1 MTRYALRSMASHKLR
16 TVLTAIAIVLGTAMM
31 AGTFVITDQIQNA
44 FSDIFGTSFA
54 GTDVYL
60 SPRPAFGNGNGQAEI
75 GPLPASLIARV
86 RRIPGVAKADGQI
99 QALGSLVVHD
109 KYLTSQGGAP
119 NLVVSTLPKPFNQ
132 NTLVAGHYPEGPG
145 QVALIQQLADDH
157 HLHVGQRVQLT
168 TLSGVQPVTI
178 VGVFHFGNVASIGG
192 ATVVATTFADAQHW
206 YQRVGKTSTISVDG
220 VPGESPAQLKRR
232 IIAALPHSVKVQ
244 TGAEAA
250 KEQTDQVSNA
260 INSFFKPALLAFA
273 GAAVLV
279 GAFVIFNTF
288 SITVAQRMREFAMLR
303 TIGAM
308 RRQVLLTVLGEAL
321 TVGVIASVL
330 GILGGVGFAKLLGSL
345 FGLVGFGLP
354 LAGIKLHLWP
364 GIVVPLAVGVLVTL
378 AASYAPARRATRVP
392 PIAALREGAELP
404 RGRFARFTPYVAGFL
419 LVVGIL
425 AVFLGVTGNGPT
437 TQRLFTIA
445 IGAIVSFIGLAMV
458 SRYLIRPLAR
468 GIGWPLGLGGG
479 ASGRLARENTTR
491 NPGRTAV
498 TAAALMI
505 GIGLVVFF
513 SVLIN
518 GFKQSFLG
526 SIDKSVTSNLIIQ
539 SHSQGAPVPAPAVA
553 AASGV
558 PGVDS
563 AIGIAFT
570 QVKIGNGGTDVA
582 NGVAPKALSRLY
594 RIQWQRGGSDA
605 LLGKLGAGT
614 NALVEE
620 QFAKSHHLSP
630 GSTFHV
636 TSVDGR
642 HVALHEIGQYK
653 DPVLFGGFMVSLRT
667 YSQLSTDTNPQV
679 LLVRYASGA
688 NADATTRAVKA
699 ALKPYPDVN
708 VQTNSEFKASFSK
721 SINQLLYL
729 LYVLLA
735 MSVIISL
742 FGIVN
747 TLALSVFERTREIGM
762 LRAIGTTRLQLRET
776 ILYESVITA
785 VIGGLLG
792 IVIGIVLAWVVALG
806 FRSSGIVFAIPYG
819 QVVLSLVVAAIA
831 GVVAAAFPARRAAR
845 LNVLEALQYE

>member
-1 MTRYALRSMASHKLR
+1 MIRYALRSMASHKLR

-31 AGTFVITDQIQNA
+31 AGTFVITDQIRNA

-60 SPRPAFGNGNGQAEI
+60 SRRPAFGSGTGQDQV

-86 RRIPGVAKADGQI
+86 RDIPGVAKADGQI
-99 QALGSLVVHD
+99 QASGSLVVNG
-109 KYLTSQGGAP
+109 KYLKSQGGAP

-132 NTLVAGHYPEGPG
+132 NTLVAGHYPQAHG
-145 QVALIQQLADDH
+145 QVALIEQTATDH
-157 HLHVGQRVQLT
+157 HLHVGQHVELT
-168 TLSGVQPVTI
+168 TFVGVQPVTI
-178 VGVFHFGNVASIGG
+178 VGIFRFGDVSSIGG
-192 ATVVATTFADAQHW
+192 ATVIATTFADAQQW
-206 YQRVGKTSTISVDG
+206 YNRIGKTSTISVDG
-220 VPGESPAQLKRR
+220 EPGVSPGQLRQQLA
-232 IIAALPHSVKVQ
+232 AALPHFVKAQ
-244 TGAEAA
+244 TGTQAA
-250 KEQTDQVSNA
+250 RQQTDQVSNS
-260 INSFFKPALLAFA
+260 INSFFTPALLAFA

-321 TVGVIASVL
+321 VVGVTASVL
-330 GILGGVGFAKLLGSL
+330 GLIAGVGFAKLLGAL
-345 FGLVGFGLP
+345 FKAVGFGLP
-354 LAGIKLHLWP
+354 LAGISVHLWP
-364 GIVVPLAVGVLVTL
+364 GVVLPLAVGIGVTM
-378 AASYAPARRATRVP
+378 AASFAPARRATRVP

-404 RGRFARFTPYVAGFL
+404 PTRFARFTPYIAALL
-419 LVVGIL
+419 LVLGIL
-425 AVFLGVTGNGPT
+425 AVFLGVTGSGPT

-468 GIGWPLGLGGG
+468 AIGWPLGLRGG

-491 NPGRTAV
+491 NTGRTAV

-539 SHSQGAPVPAPAVA
+539 NHSQGAAVPEAAVSVTA
-553 AASGV
+553 GV
-558 PGVDS
+558 PGVGS
-563 AIGIAFT
+563 ATGIAFT
-570 QVKIGNGGTDVA
+570 NVRIGKGGTDVA
-582 NGVAPKALSRLY
+582 NGIDPQALPKLY
-594 RIQWQRGGSDA
+594 KFQWQKGGSDA
-605 LLGKLGAGT
+605 LLGKLTGT
-614 NALVEE
+614 NTVVEE

-630 GSTFHV
+630 GSTFQV

-642 HVALHEIGQYK
+642 HLTLHEIGQYK
-653 DPVLFGGFMVSLRT
+653 DPVLFGGFMLAQKT
-667 YSQLSTDTNPQV
+667 YAEVSTDSNPQV

-688 NADATTRAVKA
+688 NTDATTRAVKA

-721 SINQLLYL
+721 QINQLLYL

-735 MSVIISL
+735 MSVVISL

-776 ILYESVITA
+776 ILYESVITS

-792 IVIGIVLAWVVALG
+792 IVIGVVLAWVVALG

>member
-16 TVLTAIAIVLGTAMM
+16 TVLTAIAIVLGTAMI
-31 AGTFVITDQIQNA
+31 AGTFVITDQIRNA
-44 FSDIFGTSFA
+44 FSDIFGTSFR

-60 SPRPAFGNGNGQAEI
+60 SRRPAFGSGSGQDQV

-99 QALGSLVVHD
+99 QALGSLVLNG
-109 KYLTSQGGAP
+109 KYVTSQGGAP
-119 NLVVSTLPKPFNQ
+119 NLVVSSLPKPFNQ
-132 NTLVAGHYPEGPG
+132 NTLVAGHYPEAHG

-157 HLHVGQRVQLT
+157 HLHVGQQVQLT
-168 TLSGVQPVTI
+168 TLVGEQPVTI
-178 VGVFHFGNVASIGG
+178 VGVFHFGNVSSIGG
-192 ATVVATTFADAQHW
+192 ATVVATTFADAQRW
-206 YQRVGKTSTISVDG
+206 YDRVGKTSTISVDG
-220 VPGESPAQLKRR
+220 APGISPAQLRRR
-232 IIAALPHSVKVQ
+232 IAAALPHSVKVQ
-244 TGAEAA
+244 TGAQAA
-250 KEQTDQVSNA
+250 KQQTDQVSNS
-260 INSFFKPALLAFA
+260 INSFFTPALLAFA

-321 TVGVIASVL
+321 AVGVTASVL
-330 GILGGVGFAKLLGSL
+330 GIAAGVGFAKLLGAL
-345 FGLVGFGLP
+345 FGAVGFGLP
-354 LAGIKLHLWP
+354 LAAVKLHLWP
-364 GIVVPLAVGVLVTL
+364 GVVLPLVVGVGVTL
-378 AASYAPARRATRVP
+378 AASIVPASRATRVP

-404 RGRFARFTPYVAGFL
+404 PSRFARVTPYLGGLGL
-419 LVVGIL
+419 LAGIL
-425 AVFLGVTGNGPT
+425 AVFQGVTSGGPT
-437 TQRLFTIA
+437 TQRLATIA
-445 IGAIVSFIGLAMV
+445 GGAVLSFVGLARL

-468 GIGWPLGLGGG
+468 VIGWPLGVLRGT
-479 ASGRLARENTTR
+479 SGRLARGNTTR
-491 NPGRTAV
+491 NTGRTAV

-526 SIDKSVTSNLIIQ
+526 SIDKSVTSSLIIQ
-539 SHSQGAPVPAPAVA
+539 NHSQGAAVPEAAVTT
-553 AASGV
+553 ASGV
-558 PGVDS
+558 PGVAS
-563 AIGIAFT
+563 ATGIAFT
-570 QVKIGNGGTDVA
+570 NVRINRGGTDVA
-582 NGVAPKALSRLY
+582 NGVDPQALPKLY
-594 RIQWQRGGSDA
+594 RIQWQRGGSNA
-605 LLGKLGAGT
+605 LLGKLDGT
-614 NALVEE
+614 NTIVEE

-630 GSTFHV
+630 GSTFQV

-642 HVALHEIGQYK
+642 HLTLHEIGQYK
-653 DPVLFGGFMVSLRT
+653 DPVLFGGFMVSLAT
-667 YSQLSTDTNPQV
+667 YAEVSTDSNPQV
-679 LLVRYASGA
+679 LLVRYAPGA
-688 NADATTRAVKA
+688 NADATTHAVRT

-762 LRAIGTTRLQLRET
+762 LRAIGSTRLQLRET

>member
-1 MTRYALRSMASHKLR
+1 MIRYALRSMASHKLR

-31 AGTFVITDQIQNA
+31 AGTFVITDQIRNA

-60 SPRPAFGNGNGQAEI
+60 SRRPAFGSGTGQDQV

-86 RRIPGVAKADGQI
+86 RDIPGVAKADGQI
-99 QALGSLVVHD
+99 QAAGSLVVNGTYV
-109 KYLTSQGGAP
+109 KSQGGAP

-132 NTLVAGHYPEGPG
+132 NTLVAGHYPEGHG

-157 HLHVGQRVQLT
+157 DLHVGEHVGLT
-168 TLSGVQPVTI
+168 TLVGVQPVTI
-178 VGVFHFGNVASIGG
+178 VGVFHFGNVSSIGG
-192 ATVVATTFADAQHW
+192 ATVVATTFADAQQW
-206 YQRVGKTSTISVDG
+206 YNRIGKTSTISVDG
-220 VPGESPAQLKRR
+220 EPGISPSQLQRR
-232 IIAALPHSVKVQ
+232 VGVALPHFVKVQ
-244 TGAEAA
+244 TGTQAA
-250 KEQTDQVSNA
+250 KEQTDQVSNS
-260 INSFFKPALLAFA
+260 INSFFTPALLAFA

-321 TVGVIASVL
+321 VVGVTASVL
-330 GILGGVGFAKLLGSL
+330 GLVAGVGFAKLLGAL
-345 FGLVGFGLP
+345 FKAVGFGLP
-354 LAGIKLHLWP
+354 LAGISVHLWP
-364 GIVVPLAVGVLVTL
+364 GVVLPLAVGIGVTM
-378 AASYAPARRATRVP
+378 AASFAPARRAIRVP

-404 RGRFARFTPYVAGFL
+404 PTRFARFTPYIAALL
-419 LVVGIL
+419 LVLGIL
-425 AVFLGVTGNGPT
+425 AVFLGVTGSGPT

-458 SRYLIRPLAR
+458 SRYLIGPLAR
-468 GIGWPLGLGGG
+468 AIGWPLGLRGG

-491 NPGRTAV
+491 NTGRTAV

-526 SIDKSVTSNLIIQ
+526 SIDKSVSSNLIIQ
-539 SHSQGAPVPAPAVA
+539 NHSQGAAVPEAAVTVA
-553 AASGV
+553 AGV
-558 PGVDS
+558 PGVGS
-563 AIGIAFT
+563 ATGIAFT
-570 QVKIGNGGTDVA
+570 NVRINNGGTDVA
-582 NGVAPKALSRLY
+582 NGVDPQALPKLY
-594 RIQWQRGGSDA
+594 QFQWQKGGSDA
-605 LLGKLGAGT
+605 LLGKLAGT
-614 NALVEE
+614 NTVVEE

-630 GSTFHV
+630 GSTFQV

-642 HVALHEIGQYK
+642 HLILHEIGQYK
-653 DPVLFGGFMVSLRT
+653 DPVLFGGFMVAQRT
-667 YSQLSTDTNPQV
+667 YAKVSTDSNPQV

-699 ALKPYPDVN
+699 ALEPYPDVN

-721 SINQLLYL
+721 QINQLLYL

-735 MSVIISL
+735 MSVVISL

-792 IVIGIVLAWVVALG
+792 IVIGVVLAWVVALG

-819 QVVLSLVVAAIA
+819 QVVLSLVVAVIA

-845 LNVLEALQYE
+845 LYVLEALQYE